1 MVFNSPTIKLIRSNK
16 DYWKDELECYKR
28 LNNSK
33 YIPRL
38 ISFNESEL
46 SITTEF
52 IGPSLFQLKEIDKIK
67 IEIEDPMIQLK
78 DFINECIKN
87 GIIHLDFHPGNIL
100 LKDEKLFFIDFE
112 KVIIDNKA
120 STSKM
125 YKRYQKFLDRSGWDG
140 VIERYE
146 EYFKNFDSSIFY
158 TDEIIKRG
166 IMKYGKALQ

>member
-1 MVFNSPTIKLIRSNK
+1 MVFESPTVTLMRSNK
-16 DYWKDELECYKR
+16 NYWEDELECYKR
-28 LNNSK
+28 FSNSE
-33 YIPRL
+33 YVPRL
-38 ISFNESEL
+38 IDSNELEL
-46 SITTEF
+46 SITTSF
-52 IGPSLFQLKEIDKIK
+52 VGPSLFQLKEIHKVDIIVK
-67 IEIEDPMIQLK
+67 DPMSQLK
-78 DFINECIKN
+78 EFINECKKN
-87 GIIHLDFHPGNIL
+87 KIIHLDFHPGNIL

-125 YKRYQKFLDRSGWDG
+125 YKRYQKFLGRSGWDG

-158 TDEIIKRG
+158 TDEIIERG